1 VPLLKSMPVPPD
13 AAFGRSTGKGRLAVS
28 YVVNWQAGEGAA
40 SWHAAAELTD
50 AAAHV
55 EHLRNREGVEQ
66 AKIYRLEE
74 VAFELRPYF
83 RVELA
88 DGVTAPPREPAH
100 AASVVAAED
109 LDDDDDWAEVAPVD
123 IGDDM
128 GADDALEGAA
138 EGTNGTHRRGL
149 FGR

>member
-1 VPLLKSMPVPPD
+1 
-13 AAFGRSTGKGRLAVS
+13 VS
-28 YVVNWQAGEGAA
+28 YVVNWQAGAGAA

-55 EHLRNREGVEQ
+55 EHLRNSEGVEQ

-88 DGVTAPPREPAH
+88 DAVAPPAREPAH

-109 LDDDDDWAEVAPVD
+109 LDDDDDDDWAEVAPVD
-123 IGDDM
+123 MGEDM
-128 GADDALEGAA
+128 GAEDALEAAA
-138 EGTNGTHRRGL
+138 EGTNGAHRRGL